1 MSSVFDKLLKE
12 NELIKENEDI
22 KQMTGK
28 SHVIFKDNEGYPH
41 WYLSISG
48 PKKTP
53 YEGGLFYIEIKFPKD
68 YPNSP
73 PKVQMR
79 TPIYHPNINMLNGNI
94 CVDYVIHWN
103 SCYDVCGLICSIF
116 YLLAYPNPMDGYNQL
131 DEEKAKN
138 FRKKYAVENQIIN
151 SWDSGYNS

>member
-12 NELIKENEDI
+12 NELIKEKESL
-22 KQMTGK
+22 KQIRGK

-94 CVDYVIHWN
+94 CVDYVYHWN
-103 SCYDVCGLICSIF
+103 SCYDVYGLMMSIF
-116 YLLAYPNPMDGYNQL
+116 DLWADTNPMDGYNQL

-138 FRKKYAVENQIIN
+138 FRKKYAVENQIIS
-151 SWDSGYNS
+151 SWNSGYNS

>member
-73 PKVQMR
+73 KSSNENANLSPK
-79 TPIYHPNINMLNGNI
+79 Y
-94 CVDYVIHWN
+94 
-103 SCYDVCGLICSIF
+103 
-116 YLLAYPNPMDGYNQL
+116 
-131 DEEKAKN
+131 
-138 FRKKYAVENQIIN
+138 KYAKWKYLSRLCHSLE
-151 SWDSGYNS
+151 